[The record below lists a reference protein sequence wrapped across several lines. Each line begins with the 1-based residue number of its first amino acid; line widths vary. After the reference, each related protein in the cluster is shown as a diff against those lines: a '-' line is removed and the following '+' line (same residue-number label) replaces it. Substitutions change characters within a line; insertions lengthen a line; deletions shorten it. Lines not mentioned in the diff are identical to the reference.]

1 VGVIRRWVL
10 CEGAVET
17 EQNRTLSRCQ
27 AFVAVFYLCYVM
39 LPLPDWDSL
48 TFPSMS
54 DVWCLAGLMYTT
66 HLTISFTISP
76 PPRMSAHVPRR
87 EMTSVAV
94 EPEAQT
100 ASLSRKLNTSVGCFG
115 EISVLCLVSIWKSIK
130 ICLRFLEMLKFNGNR
145 RAICEVI

>member
-1 VGVIRRWVL
+1 VSQDVPDMSLRGCNGGWLGVIRRWVL

-54 DVWCLAGLMYTT
+54 DV
-66 HLTISFTISP
+66 
-76 PPRMSAHVPRR
+76 
-87 EMTSVAV
+87 
-94 EPEAQT
+94 
-100 ASLSRKLNTSVGCFG
+100 
-115 EISVLCLVSIWKSIK
+115 
-130 ICLRFLEMLKFNGNR
+130 
-145 RAICEVI
+145 